1 VGSILIE
8 ENVVYA
14 AGVRNRTNEAE
25 LRRIISD
32 AGYMPVQR
40 DTLYRCYYLKNEKSA
55 AGAAVAGSSLP
66 A

>member
-1 VGSILIE
+1 
-8 ENVVYA
+8 
-14 AGVRNRTNEAE
+14 VRNRTNEEE

-40 DTLYRCYYLKNEKSA
+40 DTLYRCYYLKQDSA
-55 AGAAVAGSSLP
+55 AAAAVAVP

>member
-1 VGSILIE
+1 
-8 ENVVYA
+8 
-14 AGVRNRTNEAE
+14 

-40 DTLYRCYYLKNEKSA
+40 DTLYRCYYLKQDSA
-55 AGAAVAGSSLP
+55 AAAATAALP